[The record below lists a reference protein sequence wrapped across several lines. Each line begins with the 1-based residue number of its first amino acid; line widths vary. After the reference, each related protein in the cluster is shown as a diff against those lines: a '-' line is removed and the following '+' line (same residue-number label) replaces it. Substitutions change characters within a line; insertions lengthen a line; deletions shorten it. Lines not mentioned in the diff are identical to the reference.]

1 VSVTSHPYDAVV
13 DITVFQL
20 HGEEYSSK
28 RLQFFSYARNSQH
41 FVNAKCSLLASK
53 EPATGPKP
61 EQDDNAQ
68 NY

>member
-1 VSVTSHPYDAVV
+1 MTR
-13 DITVFQL
+13 FQL

-28 RLQFFSYARNSQH
+28 RLQFFSYARNSLH
-41 FVNAKCSLLASK
+41 FVKARCSLLASK

-61 EQDDNAQ
+61 EQDDNAP